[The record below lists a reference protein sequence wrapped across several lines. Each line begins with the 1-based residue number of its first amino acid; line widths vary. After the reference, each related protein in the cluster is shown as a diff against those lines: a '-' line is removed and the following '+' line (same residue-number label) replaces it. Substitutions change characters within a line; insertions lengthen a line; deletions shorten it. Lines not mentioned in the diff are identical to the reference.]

1 MTTTRAASSLTEI
14 TVTTATAMTATTTAR
29 TSTLT
34 TSAKTTPTAAMSPHL
49 TISGHYF
56 MTKVTQF
63 LPLFVPLIENS
74 IGGDDNKICFSN

>member
-14 TVTTATAMTATTTAR
+14 TVTTATARTT
-29 TSTLT
+29 TLT

-49 TISGHYF
+49 TISDNYF

-74 IGGDDNKICFSN
+74 IGGDDNEICFSNLSVST